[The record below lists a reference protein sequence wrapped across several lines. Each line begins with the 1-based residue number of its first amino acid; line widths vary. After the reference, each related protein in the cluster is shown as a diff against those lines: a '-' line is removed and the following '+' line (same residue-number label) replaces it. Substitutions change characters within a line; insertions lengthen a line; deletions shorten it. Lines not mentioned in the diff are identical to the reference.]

1 MIAVGCLIQSFSVSL
16 PGTDTVDFQTECLSR
31 CCEMIKMNVDR
42 LGEWGEKS
50 IGVGETGS
58 APRVCGVHRGR
69 KEGRQVS

>member
-31 CCEMIKMNVDR
+31 CCEVIKMNVDR

-50 IGVGETGS
+50 IGVGENW
-58 APRVCGVHRGR
+58 VCPKGLWSPQGKERG
-69 KEGRQVS
+69 